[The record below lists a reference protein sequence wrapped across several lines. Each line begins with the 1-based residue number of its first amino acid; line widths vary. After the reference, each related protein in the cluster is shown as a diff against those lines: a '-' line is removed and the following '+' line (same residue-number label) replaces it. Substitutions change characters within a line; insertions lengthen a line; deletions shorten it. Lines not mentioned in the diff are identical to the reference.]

1 MSSTSSFPEKIE
13 NLVRQDPRYA
23 PEAYYFLRDALET
36 ALKSRKK
43 KQRDPSPHVSAAELL
58 EAFRLHALR
67 EFGPMSRTVLEYWG
81 VGVCEDV
88 GRMVF
93 NLVEA
98 GVFGKTDQDT
108 LEAFRQGFD
117 FDEAF
122 AQPYL
127 PPSALKDRPAT
138 T

>member
-13 NLVRQDPRYA
+13 ILVNQDASYA

-36 ALKSRKK
+36 ALKARKK
-43 KQRDPSPHVSAAELL
+43 QRRDPSPHVSAGELL

-67 EFGPMSRTVLEYWG
+67 EFGPMAQTVLEYWG
-81 VGVCEDV
+81 VNSCEDV
-88 GRMVF
+88 GCMVF

-98 GVFGKTDQDT
+98 GVFGKTEQDT
-108 LEAFRQGFD
+108 LDAFRQGYD

-122 AQPYL
+122 GTPFL
-127 PPSALKDRPAT
+127 PPSFLPKKS
-138 T
+138 